1 MTRCKD
7 LLVSSWRSKCLLCLL
22 KKKRPLI
29 KSFNI
34 GKRLLKIME
43 AALSRLT
50 MLAHS
55 RFWCQI
61 NQMRL
66 IILISKLPSRHN
78 SPANKVLEIISRK
91 HLWVSY
97 HYSEININKMKAK
110 ISEIKFI
117 QVNKFNNQKSKK
129 TAARW
134 ASYLRA
140 MIKISEKLMKIE
152 TTMMKNL
159 F

>member
-1 MTRCKD
+1 
-7 LLVSSWRSKCLLCLL
+7 
-22 KKKRPLI
+22 
-29 KSFNI
+29 
-34 GKRLLKIME
+34 
-43 AALSRLT
+43 
-50 MLAHS
+50 
-55 RFWCQI
+55 
-61 NQMRL
+61 
-66 IILISKLPSRHN
+66 
-78 SPANKVLEIISRK
+78 
-91 HLWVSY
+91 
-97 HYSEININKMKAK
+97 MKAK